1 VSTQEQVQDIRQ
13 SVIELPGTY
22 QYSCFHLEHNG
33 VRINDYV
40 ELSEVP
46 GIAPNSELVL
56 VQDPYTEKE
65 ARMHLLRTRELIGA
79 ASARIDTASGI
90 AAGMALFDGVD
101 TVCEK
106 AAHPLSDYDF
116 NAPASLDQ
124 FLPPTSNTTAPK
136 CVRAICLSPWNP
148 PPYYLRQKGHLLYIQ
163 CAALEGDQ
171 VHITSHVSGFYV
183 NNSTSQKFDPTPRTK
198 PKVMQAHS
206 LVTLLG
212 MISPSFEKEF
222 QALQAFNSTR
232 DPLITFGPTNAIPAS
247 PWLVPGADTQHKAH
261 SADLGRPQEQYLV
274 AGAEGVDSLRDFNE
288 EFQSTRELPRDSV
301 QERVFRE
308 RLLSKL
314 FADYTEAAVRG
325 AVLIAKAEIAPLNP
339 TESRDAQIYVYNNI
353 FFSYGADGVGTFTNE
368 GGDEA
373 ARVATGKDVMGVK
386 TVNSLDI
393 HGLQTPGTVVVDYLG
408 RRLVAQSIVPG
419 IFRQREEGQSQI
431 DYGGVEGKDVVA
443 TNEEFVPLFD
453 KMSKALHVKPHS
465 VWDKEGKK
473 HDLVASVETKGLLGT
488 DGRKYVL
495 DLYRITPLDVDF
507 MDKHWKS
514 ADDPTGY
521 PHKMAV
527 LRQELVEAFWKLKM
541 REYINA
547 QVKARQEARYQA
559 GKEKA
564 GVQEGGTKEGE
575 PAKVHHL
582 FCRNNAN
589 AYKHDRPMPRRRPR
603 RRTKRRRP
611 RMIALTSLDLT
622 SPLTQTCTAG
632 RSLRQRRRR
641 HSGWRTRRMS
651 VMLALS

>member
-1 VSTQEQVQDIRQ
+1 VSAQEQVQDIRQ

-22 QYSCFHLEHNG
+22 QYSCFHLEHNST
-33 VRINDYV
+33 RINDYV

-46 GIAPNSELVL
+46 GIAPDSELVL
-56 VQDPYTEKE
+56 VEDPYTEKE
-65 ARMHLLRTRELIGA
+65 ARIHLLRTRELVGA
-79 ASARIDTASGI
+79 ASARLDTAGGI
-90 AAGMALFDGVD
+90 SAGVALFDGVD
-101 TVCEK
+101 VSSEK
-106 AAHPLSDYDF
+106 TPHPLSNYDF

-124 FLPPTSNTTAPK
+124 FLPPTSNTSAPK
-136 CVRAICLSPWNP
+136 CVRGLCLSPWNP

-163 CAALEGDQ
+163 VATLEGET

-183 NNSTSQKFDPTPRTK
+183 NKSSSNKFDPTPK
-198 PKVMQAHS
+198 SAALSAHS

-222 QALQAFNSTR
+222 QALQEYNSTK
-232 DPLITFGPTNAIPAS
+232 DPLITFGPTNAIPAA
-247 PWLVPGADTQHKAH
+247 PWLVPRPDAQHKAH
-261 SADLGRPQEQYLV
+261 TFDLARPQEQYLL

-288 EFQSTRELPRDSV
+288 EFQSTRELPRETV

-325 AVLIAKAEIAPLNP
+325 AVLIAKGEIAPLNP
-339 TESRDAQIYVYNNI
+339 TEGRDAQIYVYNNI
-353 FFSYGADGVGTFTNE
+353 FFSHGADGVGTFTSE

-386 TVNSLDI
+386 AVNTLDI
-393 HGLQTPGTVVVDYLG
+393 PGLQTPGTVVIDYLG

-453 KMSKALHVKPHS
+453 KMSKAMRVKSHS
-465 VWDKEGKK
+465 VWDKDGKK
-473 HDLVASVETKGLLGT
+473 HNLVASVETKGLLGT

-507 MDKHWKS
+507 IEKHWKGIE
-514 ADDPTGY
+514 DETGY

-527 LRQELVEAFWKLKM
+527 LRQELVDSFWKLKM
-541 REYINA
+541 REYVSKEMA
-547 QVKARQEARYQA
+547 TRKEAREKVE
-559 GKEKA
+559 KEKA
-564 GVQEGGTKEGE
+564 EQEDGSKEDVGCHLVMRPGE
-575 PAKVHHL
+575 VL
-582 FCRNNAN
+582 
-589 AYKHDRPMPRRRPR
+589 
-603 RRTKRRRP
+603 
-611 RMIALTSLDLT
+611 I
-622 SPLTQTCTAG
+622 
-632 RSLRQRRRR
+632 
-641 HSGWRTRRMS
+641 
-651 VMLALS
+651 